1 MFSLKPLKNI
11 PRNFLFKRSFNLS
24 TSRYF
29 SSNEDDSHNDFKPI
43 KKNIPEG
50 LEEVLKVIDQQVK
63 ENSVILY
70 MKGTPSKPQCG
81 FSAQAVRILYATG
94 VEFSSV
100 NVLEYPAIREAI
112 KSYSYVYILPLFS
125 YYYFYYS
132 LYYFLILFISDWPT
146 IPQLFIKGEFIGGCD
161 ILTSMYQEGE
171 LQKMLKDLK
180 LIDPSQV

>member
-112 KSYSYVYILPLFS
+112 KSYS
-125 YYYFYYS
+125 
-132 LYYFLILFISDWPT
+132 DWPT